1 MKILNIGW
9 APGRTSGPI
18 GGADAPTE
26 IQMKILPEGLQA
38 HLDSGATTLAWCWRL
53 TRADGTVYGFTDHDH
68 DIAFEETNFEA
79 ASGFTGSDIHASL
92 GLSIDNLDV
101 TGALASSC
109 LNESDLAGGL
119 FDDAR
124 VEIWRVNWAT
134 PAQRVLMMAGSVGE
148 VRRGTSAFTA
158 ELRSL
163 AHYLNQERG
172 RVYQYACDA
181 TLGDA
186 RCKLNI
192 TGVTGTVI
200 AADTAYRFT
209 ASGLDARLDG
219 WFTAGLLTWVSGA
232 NMGAAMEVKRHA
244 ALDTSADIELWRSMA
259 SGIAP
264 SDSFIITAG
273 CDKTFATCKAKFGNG
288 LNFRGFPQIP
298 GNAYVLATP
307 SPGDPAN
314 NGGSFSE

>member
-1 MKILNIGW
+1 MK
-9 APGRTSGPI
+9 T
-18 GGADAPTE
+18 
-26 IQMKILPEGLQA
+26 LPEGLQA

-68 DIAFEETNFEA
+68 DIEFDDTKFEA
-79 ASGFTGSDIHASL
+79 ASGFTGSDVHVSL

-101 TGALASSC
+101 TGALTSSR
-109 LNESDLAGGL
+109 LNENDLAAGL

-124 VEIWRVNWAT
+124 VEIWRVNWMA
-134 PAQRVLMMAGSVGE
+134 PEQRVLMMSGSVGE
-148 VRRGTSAFTA
+148 VRRGASAFTA

-163 AHYLNQERG
+163 AHYLNQEKG

-192 TGVTGTVI
+192 SGVVGAVI
-200 AADTAYRFT
+200 SVDTAYRFT
-209 ASGLDARLDG
+209 ALGLETYVDG
-219 WFTAGLLTWVSGA
+219 WFNGGLLTWISGA
-232 NMGAAMEVKRHA
+232 NKGAAMEVKRHTVFDA
-244 ALDTSADIELWRSMA
+244 VADIELWRSMA
-259 SGIAP
+259 SPIAP
-264 SDSFIITAG
+264 GDSFMVTAG